1 MDIKRTRGVLPV
13 LHWTRGD
20 ILILT
25 VMAAVPTVLYQT
37 FHCTLIA
44 LPWLPIALIG
54 TAVSFMIGF
63 KNNAANDRAWEAR
76 QIWGGIVNIS
86 RSLIAALMNYLDA
99 SELSKEEKQ
108 KIYLRFANRQVAW
121 LTTLRYQ
128 LREHKQWENSTK
140 WYNAEFRRK
149 SYTIEE
155 FETPLWDVLP
165 DYLSQNE
172 FDYTI
177 KQQNKS
183 AQVLAFHSKDIGN
196 LKQQDLID
204 RFQQVDLQNIIEDMY
219 THQGGS
225 ERIKNFPYPRQY
237 ATLNLFFVKIFIFMV
252 PFGMLREFET
262 LFGADY
268 VWLTIPFS
276 VLVGWIFNT
285 MEKIGEASEIPL
297 KAEPTIFQ

>member
-1 MDIKRTRGVLPV
+1 M
-13 LHWTRGD
+13 
-20 ILILT
+20 
-25 VMAAVPTVLYQT
+25 
-37 FHCTLIA
+37 
-44 LPWLPIALIG
+44 
-54 TAVSFMIGF
+54 
-63 KNNAANDRAWEAR
+63 
-76 QIWGGIVNIS
+76 
-86 RSLIAALMNYLDA
+86 
-99 SELSKEEKQ
+99 
-108 KIYLRFANRQVAW
+108 
-121 LTTLRYQ
+121 
-128 LREHKQWENSTK
+128 
-140 WYNAEFRRK
+140 
-149 SYTIEE
+149 
-155 FETPLWDVLP
+155 WDVLP

-237 ATLNLFFVKIFIFMV
+237 ATLNLFFVKIFIFLV

-285 MEKIGEASEIPL
+285 MEKIGEASENPFEGGTNDIPMTQISRNIEIDLMEMIQEPHNL
-297 KAEPTIFQ
+297 KPKQAENDVLT

>member
-63 KNNAANDRAWEAR
+63 KNNAAYDRAWEAR

-140 WYNAEFRRK
+140 
-149 SYTIEE
+149 
-155 FETPLWDVLP
+155 
-165 DYLSQNE
+165 
-172 FDYTI
+172 
-177 KQQNKS
+177 
-183 AQVLAFHSKDIGN
+183 
-196 LKQQDLID
+196 
-204 RFQQVDLQNIIEDMY
+204 
-219 THQGGS
+219 
-225 ERIKNFPYPRQY
+225 
-237 ATLNLFFVKIFIFMV
+237 
-252 PFGMLREFET
+252 
-262 LFGADY
+262 
-268 VWLTIPFS
+268 
-276 VLVGWIFNT
+276 
-285 MEKIGEASEIPL
+285 
-297 KAEPTIFQ
+297 

>member
-1 MDIKRTRGVLPV
+1 MGSKADLGW
-13 LHWTRGD
+13 HCQ
-20 ILILT
+20 
-25 VMAAVPTVLYQT
+25 YQSK
-37 FHCTLIA
+37 FD
-44 LPWLPIALIG
+44 
-54 TAVSFMIGF
+54 S
-63 KNNAANDRAWEAR
+63 
-76 QIWGGIVNIS
+76 GIDE
-86 RSLIAALMNYLDA
+86 LFDA

-237 ATLNLFFVKIFIFMV
+237 ATLNLFFVKIFIFLV

-285 MEKIGEASEIPL
+285 MEKIGEASENPFEGGTNDIPMTQISRNIEIDLMEMIQEPHNL
-297 KAEPTIFQ
+297 KPKQAENDVLT